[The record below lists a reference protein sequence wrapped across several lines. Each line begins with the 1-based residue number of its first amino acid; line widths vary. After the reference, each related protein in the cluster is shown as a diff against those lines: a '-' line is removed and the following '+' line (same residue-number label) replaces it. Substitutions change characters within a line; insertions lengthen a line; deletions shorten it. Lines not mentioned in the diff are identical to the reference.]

1 MTDKKETPNDTVD
14 WAERLKA
21 SMSAT
26 PGEVSASDAP
36 TAGGDDDL
44 AALLRA
50 QLSMGG
56 QDIQTSILD
65 LDTSEFEEEAD
76 EPDPTFFD
84 ESFEEEEIEEVE
96 EAEKEAEEEVEEEVE
111 EEEEISA
118 ELLWEEDEP
127 VDEFDEDDTPDTLPE
142 PETIVVY
149 HAEEDEDALFDEP
162 VVEEDTPTDL
172 PWEDDEDDT
181 PDTLPEP
188 ETIVVYH
195 AEEDEDAL
203 SDEPVVEEDTP
214 TDLPWEDEE
223 DDTPDTLPEPETI
236 VVYHAEDDEDVEED
250 EPTEELVAEV
260 AAPAEETDTSPAP
273 EYPPLR
279 RYTIEPVPYD
289 EEELISPDG
298 IIGDIRLMI
307 AREESE
313 QLLEAMEYTQEPSAG
328 HRSEETTGDDPLSA
342 EASSG
347 LDADRKSEPVRQAS
361 FDDPLQLGLD
371 DMLPDVDGQAA
382 MEEDRADTESQDV
395 EKPEEAP
402 VPQDTDYTR
411 RMARH
416 ARNREETVRDAELY
430 LKLGYERQLTRS
442 EQQEAVEEA
451 RRRAR
456 ERRAGSA
463 RNETRPVGGRREF
476 TDRQQTP
483 NIERAYTRSRR
494 LAFTRLCVAL
504 VGALFCVFHD
514 LMGIVPMTAGTQAY
528 ADTHVYPIVSV
539 LMTILV
545 CLPFLSRLMQGLAS
559 LFAFEPTR
567 YAVSGLALIVSVL
580 HGLLSAFTKGSP
592 LYGGVALFMLAV
604 SAATEYVATV
614 AEETAFSVVSA
625 GKTSYVLTDETTPA
639 SVICSET
646 DTDEQVLTAVRTG
659 RVSDFFA
666 RTGRY
671 NPYMGRLNYL
681 LPVALLV
688 AIFCAGLS
696 ILQNDGFFSVVLPV
710 FTATYLICLPAAY
723 LVSMSLPLL
732 AANRLLHRK
741 GSTVLGTAAPTDI
754 CKKGSTRLLFRDG
767 DAVGGLF
774 RKEITLRD
782 DPKVDVW
789 RRKASCLFHILQCPL
804 WKESP
809 LADDMP
815 EGLCVEVAETE
826 EGYVRLFLIN
836 LESNES
842 SEVMMGS
849 REALTRRGI
858 RLPKASM
865 EQVYKN
871 TQESSV
877 IYLAFDGV
885 FRIAYAVEY
894 RLGATFAEVV
904 GALASLGDT
913 AGLITYDSLVGKR
926 LLRVEPLRDQPPV
939 EILRPTYAE
948 QIRKSC
954 SACVVATGRS
964 MDLLYPYAACHRMKW
979 VYRLSLLLSW
989 LTILAAMGLSLAA
1002 VLTHNPMLLSSAVVT
1017 AWQIL
1022 FTGASVAITLLHI
1035 TRQSLFLSSGK
1046 SKKRSAGYAK
1056 SHHTPAPAET
1066 KTD

>member
-1 MTDKKETPNDTVD
+1 M
-14 WAERLKA
+14 
-21 SMSAT
+21 
-26 PGEVSASDAP
+26 
-36 TAGGDDDL
+36 
-44 AALLRA
+44 
-50 QLSMGG
+50 
-56 QDIQTSILD
+56 
-65 LDTSEFEEEAD
+65 
-76 EPDPTFFD
+76 
-84 ESFEEEEIEEVE
+84 
-96 EAEKEAEEEVEEEVE
+96 
-111 EEEEISA
+111 
-118 ELLWEEDEP
+118 
-127 VDEFDEDDTPDTLPE
+127 
-142 PETIVVY
+142 Y
-149 HAEEDEDALFDEP
+149 HAEEDEDAPADELAAET
-162 VVEEDTPTDL
+162 VVP
-172 PWEDDEDDT
+172 DE
-181 PDTLPEP
+181 
-188 ETIVVYH
+188 
-195 AEEDEDAL
+195 
-203 SDEPVVEEDTP
+203 
-214 TDLPWEDEE
+214 LPWEDEE
-223 DDTPDTLPEPETI
+223 DDTPDILPEPEKVVVYHSEEDEPTAEIMDEEDTPEELLWEDEEDDTPDMLPEPET
-236 VVYHAEDDEDVEED
+236 VTVYHAEETETPLV
-250 EPTEELVAEV
+250 PTYTPV
-260 AAPAEETDTSPAP
+260 
-273 EYPPLR
+273 R
-279 RYTIEPVPYD
+279 RYIIEPVPYD
-289 EEELISPDG
+289 EDELISPDG

-313 QLLEAMEYTQEPSAG
+313 QLLEAMEYTEETPAESQV
-328 HRSEETTGDDPLSA
+328 EETTVADPLSA
-342 EASSG
+342 EPGSG
-347 LDADRKSEPVRQAS
+347 LDPSKRSETVRQATV
-361 FDDPLQLGLD
+361 DDPLQLGLD
-371 DMLPDVDGQAA
+371 DMLPGG
-382 MEEDRADTESQDV
+382 DRAVLDDGRSNVAHESPD
-395 EKPEEAP
+395 KPVDAP
-402 VPQDTDYTR
+402 ASRDTDYTR
-411 RMARH
+411 RMTRH
-416 ARNREETVRDAELY
+416 SRDREETVRDAELY

-451 RRRAR
+451 RRRTR
-456 ERRAGSA
+456 ERKAGSA
-463 RNETRPVGGRREF
+463 RNETLPVGRRREY

-483 NIERAYTRSRR
+483 NIERAYARSRH
-494 LAFTRLCVAL
+494 LALTRLCVAT
-504 VGALFCVFHD
+504 VGALFCILHD
-514 LMGIVPMTAGTQAY
+514 LMGIVPMTAGTEAY
-528 ADTHVYPIVSV
+528 ANTALYPIVSV
-539 LMTILV
+539 LLTILV
-545 CLPFLSRLMQGLAS
+545 CVPFLSRLGRGIAS
-559 LFAFEPTR
+559 LFDFEPTR

-710 FTATYLICLPAAY
+710 FTATYLTCLPAAY

-732 AANRLLHRK
+732 AANRLLYRK
-741 GSTVLGTAAPTDI
+741 GTAVLGTAAPADI

-782 DPKVDVW
+782 DPKVDLW
-789 RRKASCLFHILQCPL
+789 RRKASCLFHLLECPL
-804 WKESP
+804 WKDSP
-809 LADDMP
+809 IADDLP

-826 EGYVRLFLIN
+826 EGYVRLFLID
-836 LESNES
+836 LESGES
-842 SEVMMGS
+842 GEIMMGS
-849 REALTRRGI
+849 REALTRRGV

-865 EQVYKN
+865 EQIYKK

-877 IYLAFDGV
+877 IYLAFDGI

-894 RLGATFAEVV
+894 RLGATFAAAVD
-904 GALASLGDT
+904 ALASLGDT
-913 AGLITYDSLVGKR
+913 AGLITYDSLVGER
-926 LLRVEPLRDQPPV
+926 LLQVEPLRETPSV

-954 SACVVATGRS
+954 SSCVVATGRS

-989 LTILAAMGLSLAA
+989 LTIPAAMGLSIAA

-1022 FTGASVAITLLHI
+1022 LTGASVAITLLHI

-1046 SKKRSAGYAK
+1046 PKKRPTGYAK
-1056 SHHTPAPAET
+1056 SDHTPAPAET